1 LKSIFVRYKHIT
13 KRLMATA
20 TNNDFEQSTP
30 KEKGLIKN
38 LSARNSQLFHEQQ
51 AHKIAKQKAL
61 NMIYEISVGRKI
73 FPHIFTYL
81 QDTDT
86 QAQAY
91 LLTKIGEYKN
101 KKGVV
106 SLAHFNANGK
116 YIGSVKARGDKPFYV
131 LTWTRV
137 TLVNGED
144 LWTIEKNEEG
154 NVYLKP
160 IVYK

>member
-1 LKSIFVRYKHIT
+1 
-13 KRLMATA
+13 MATA

-51 AHKIAKQKAL
+51 AHKIAKQRAL
-61 NMIYEISVGRKI
+61 NMIYELSTDERSRYQNI
-73 FPHIFTYL
+73 FKYL
-81 QDTDT
+81 EETET
-86 QAQAY
+86 KAQAY
-91 LLTKIGEYKN
+91 LPTKIGEYEN

-106 SLAHFNANGK
+106 SMAHFNANGK
-116 YIGSVKARGDKPFYV
+116 YVGSVRAKGDKPFYV

-137 TLVNGED
+137 YIYYTQND
-144 LWTIEKNEEG
+144 MWTIEKDKEG

-160 IVYK
+160 IQKVYLDNK